1 MSGPVIAGR
10 NLTAQFGSF
19 RANDRVTIAVEPGE
33 RRAVIGPN
41 GAGKTTLFNLLGGQM
56 RPSSGTVELLG
67 HDVTRARAYRRA
79 RLGLAR
85 TFQITN
91 LLNELTT
98 RQNVQL
104 TLAAES
110 ATSRIFWRTMDSLHG
125 LYRRAEDVLGQWGLE
140 DVADT
145 PVRQLGYG
153 QQRILEIVLA
163 MCRKPAVLLL
173 DEPTAGLARTDAE
186 RLTSLV
192 AALPRSIAVVLIEHD
207 MAIAF
212 ALADRV
218 TVLHQGRVLAE
229 GTPEEISSDRRV
241 LEAYLGQV
249 LEGGHAGGA

>member
-153 QQRILEIVLA
+153 QQRVLEIVLA

-218 TVLHQGRVLAE
+218 TVLHEGRVLAE
-229 GTPEEISSDRRV
+229 GTLEEISSDRRV

>member
-1 MSGPVIAGR
+1 MSAPAIAGR
-10 NLTAQFGSF
+10 DLTAQFGSF

-56 RPSSGTVELLG
+56 RPSSGTIELLG
-67 HDVTRARAYRRA
+67 HDVTRAPASRRA

-153 QQRILEIVLA
+153 QQRVLEIVLA

-218 TVLHQGRVLAE
+218 TVLHEGRVLAE
-229 GTPEEISSDRRV
+229 GTLEEISSDRRV